1 VEPPNSLTNSNVD
14 MFVLVCEL
22 PDCLL
27 GEGFNSIFCENGGQL
42 PRPISLVEERGGIM
56 DAEYENIKVI

>member
-1 VEPPNSLTNSNVD
+1 

-56 DAEYENIKVI
+56 DAEYENIQVI